1 MQPKE
6 PTKWK
11 KKISTLNYKAKKNI
25 EISNYINIKT
35 KASMIQSKRAN
46 PSRKP
51 QTQWFRMNLY
61 KEQSEAHIRNRLKGD
76 QEQHNL
82 GSGNGMEKMC
92 LEPTSTSQPP
102 VQESPIR
109 NHAAAHRFPYT

>member
-1 MQPKE
+1 
-6 PTKWK
+6 
-11 KKISTLNYKAKKNI
+11 
-25 EISNYINIKT
+25 
-35 KASMIQSKRAN
+35 MIQSKRAN

-61 KEQSEAHIRNRLKGD
+61 KQSQAHIRNRLKSTSWD

-82 GSGNGMEKMC
+82 GSGKGMKKMC

-102 VQESPIR
+102 VQASAIQTTQQCTASPAPEKKR
-109 NHAAAHRFPYT
+109 MHK

>member
-1 MQPKE
+1 ME
-6 PTKWK
+6 E
-11 KKISTLNYKAKKNI
+11 KISTLNYKAKNI
-25 EISNYINIKT
+25 EISNYTNIET
-35 KASMIQSKRAN
+35 KACMIQSKRAN

-76 QEQHNL
+76 QEHHNL

-92 LEPTSTSQPP
+92 LEPTSTSQPL
-102 VQESPIR
+102 VQASAIQTTQQRTVSTAPEKKR
-109 NHAAAHRFPYT
+109 MLK

>member
-1 MQPKE
+1 
-6 PTKWK
+6 
-11 KKISTLNYKAKKNI
+11 
-25 EISNYINIKT
+25 
-35 KASMIQSKRAN
+35 
-46 PSRKP
+46 
-51 QTQWFRMNLY
+51 MNLY

-102 VQESPIR
+102 VQASAIR